1 MDLSV
6 PKGNQIIILNMT
18 MSKSF
23 VIVLVWSSKKK
34 MYGSYASIIF
44 QNLCNAL
51 DPGYGLDLFG
61 YQWFKY

>member
-1 MDLSV
+1 
-6 PKGNQIIILNMT
+6 
-18 MSKSF
+18 
-23 VIVLVWSSKKK
+23 

>member
-1 MDLSV
+1 LYLSEV
-6 PKGNQIIILNMT
+6 Q
-18 MSKSF
+18 
-23 VIVLVWSSKKK
+23 KKK

-61 YQWFKY
+61 YQ